1 LNRHVW
7 GGRAQDQP
15 PERWLAEMAGRLKRF
30 LVSAPE
36 KFLEEFDRETR
47 GRFVNRSEAVRA
59 GMAMLLESLKGG
71 RGDEG

>member
-1 LNRHVW
+1 
-7 GGRAQDQP
+7 
-15 PERWLAEMAGRLKRF
+15 MAGRLKRF